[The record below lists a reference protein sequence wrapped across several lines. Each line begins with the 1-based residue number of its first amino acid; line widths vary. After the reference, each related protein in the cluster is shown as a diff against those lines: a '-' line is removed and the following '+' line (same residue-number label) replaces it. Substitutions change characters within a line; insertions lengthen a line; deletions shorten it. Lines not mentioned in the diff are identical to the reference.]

1 MNNKMAVAITTDI
14 GPLWDA
20 RHDLQNLVGILG
32 AVLYLAKPDKDDPAQ
47 ADLIIA
53 LVQVQET
60 CARCADALHDAITEG
75 KLTDNNKQNEAA
87 A

>member
-1 MNNKMAVAITTDI
+1 MSNKMDVTITTDI

-20 RHDLQNLVGILG
+20 RSDLQPLVGILG

-47 ADLIIA
+47 ADIITA

-60 CARCADALHDAITEG
+60 CARCADALHDAIQGG
-75 KLTDNNKQNEAA
+75 KVTDNNKQKEAI
-87 A
+87 